1 MSFKSPPFQEF
12 KCQIY
17 NLYQL
22 VYRTLHDTYNCSCL
36 KIILCYIQICYNAY
50 MDLLLMLRSA
60 YLIVNT
66 GITKEFNIEFIYW
79 QYRWKRL

>member
-1 MSFKSPPFQEF
+1 
-12 KCQIY
+12 
-17 NLYQL
+17 
-22 VYRTLHDTYNCSCL
+22 
-36 KIILCYIQICYNAY
+36 

-79 QYRWKRL
+79 QYRWKSL